1 MHDHVK
7 KGHMTAG
14 ITRQTRTRNMLV
26 ACLALNSGATDAI
39 GFIALGGAFT
49 SVMTGNMVLL
59 GLSLPRLDGTLAA
72 HIGTAIVC
80 YIAGASI
87 GARVV
92 GAASKSEVPWPAPI
106 TTALSLEASVIAVNA
121 LLWWITGSDPGNSMQ
136 LVMLALNAAALGI
149 QGSSV
154 QRFGVSGL
162 STTYLTGTL
171 TTVVS
176 HLMHGRPARGV
187 SLSLGILVTFIIGAI
202 LGGVLVLHAA
212 PFTPVIQLVSLGTV
226 LVASIPL
233 REASLSQHSA

>member
-1 MHDHVK
+1 MDDHMK
-7 KGHMTAG
+7 KGHMTDG
-14 ITRQTRTRNMLV
+14 RTRRTRTRNLLV

-39 GFIALGGAFT
+39 GFVALGGAFT

-59 GLSLPRLDGTLAA
+59 GLSLPQLDGTLAA

-92 GAASKSEVPWPAPI
+92 GAASASEVPWPAPI
-106 TTALSLEASVIAVNA
+106 TTALALEGCVIAVNA
-121 LLWWITGSDPGNSMQ
+121 LLWWLTGSDPGNSMQ

-171 TTVVS
+171 TTVVA
-176 HLMHGRPARGV
+176 HVVHGRPVRGM
-187 SLSLGILVTFIIGAI
+187 SLSLGILATFIIGAI
-202 LGGVLVLHAA
+202 LAGVLVLHATA
-212 PFTPVIQLVSLGTV
+212 FTPLVQLVSLGTV

-233 REASLSQHSA
+233 RESSLSHSD